1 MLPNTHPTEG
11 DRGDR
16 PETALKWFA
25 TDDYSLEHIP
35 DGEMNLGFK
44 RLESA
49 LSTAQDYSAQGATVY
64 VWPAGQHPGEREAY
78 AVAIGGEI
86 YCKETTRPT
95 DSPTNALRS
104 AMPWV
109 FTDDG
114 ETTMEPG
121 LTKREHFTLELAKA
135 MVNAVYPI
143 SHNGPNQF
151 IDMRWPLI
159 RDGAIRMSADLLA
172 ALGGETLEGDP
183 PIELKSGQPDT

>member
-1 MLPNTHPTEG
+1 MLPNTRPAEG

-16 PETALKWFA
+16 LDEPVKWFA
-25 TDDYSLEHIP
+25 TDEYSLERVP
-35 DGEMNLGFK
+35 DDETNLGFQG
-44 RLESA
+44 LESA
-49 LSTAQDYSAQGATVY
+49 LSAAQDYSAQGATVY

-121 LTKREHFTLELAKA
+121 LTKREWLFGMALQGLLANPELVNGKPRELPQAAAQYADLSIIALAGQTLEE
-135 MVNAVYPI
+135 V
-143 SHNGPNQF
+143 
-151 IDMRWPLI
+151 
-159 RDGAIRMSADLLA
+159 MSQ
-172 ALGGETLEGDP
+172 
-183 PIELKSGQPDT
+183 KPDT